1 MRRLRPPS
9 RLNQDHGRL
18 QQDHRAHRV
27 GRMAAHHSL
36 VVGHG
41 GPAAGALRTAG
52 SDHGSLAAGVPEVGR
67 EMCCGSGRSFA
78 GIGPAAGHHS
88 RAGEVAHMDR
98 AMAEGRGST
107 GMLAVEPYR
116 LNAPM
121 LHMSADL
128 ALRVRTV
135 MSLSILIVRLLSI
148 CLALRRVALVLL
160 SIAMLL
166 LLLVCAVVAVA
177 VALTMAL
184 ALTVVILA

>member
-1 MRRLRPPS
+1 MVALLLVRSVLLVRIMVALLLVCLRWVGRCAAVRVVALLVLALRRGTIAVLGRLRIWIV
-9 RLNQDHGRL
+9 RWR
-18 QQDHRAHRV
+18 RV
-27 GRMAAHHSL
+27 GA
-36 VVGHG
+36 
-41 GPAAGALRTAG
+41 
-52 SDHGSLAAGVPEVGR
+52 
-67 EMCCGSGRSFA
+67 
-78 GIGPAAGHHS
+78 
-88 RAGEVAHMDR
+88 
-98 AMAEGRGST
+98 
-107 GMLAVEPYR
+107 
-116 LNAPM
+116 
-121 LHMSADL
+121 L